1 MTSSGVVMTIL
12 GIFAAM
18 LGVAAFANQSVLC
31 LVNPGGFPC
40 IMRYQVAL
48 LAPLYP
54 SSSWLMLF
62 GSLLA
67 TVGAIFTSLGQSKWK
82 RTKNDISKIRQEPQQ
97 IR

>member
-1 MTSSGVVMTIL
+1 LQGKFLNNKMTSSGVVMTIL

-48 LAPLYP
+48 LAH
-54 SSSWLMLF
+54 SIHR
-62 GSLLA
+62 A
-67 TVGAIFTSLGQSKWK
+67 LG
-82 RTKNDISKIRQEPQQ
+82 
-97 IR
+97 